1 MSGAKANGAVGAS
14 GLDAMQIDDDLS
26 FPLSHFSIPEHYAAD
41 LNSVM
46 IPHGLIMDRIEKLA
60 VDILHAYKFKTHGTR
75 LHMVCVLKGG
85 HQFFSDLC
93 NCLKQLTLTGVSE
106 PPLTFDFIRVK
117 SYAGTEST
125 GDVRIDSVG
134 LELSELRGRHVLLCE
149 DIIDTGTT
157 MSSARASP
165 ATPLSCLGPRLTSDL
180 GSPRPWCSSGR
191 RARSRDRWL
200 SHPTGPVSPALSSI
214 QSSCPNSRRRVR

>member
-1 MSGAKANGAVGAS
+1 
-14 GLDAMQIDDDLS
+14 
-26 FPLSHFSIPEHYAAD
+26 
-41 LNSVM
+41 
-46 IPHGLIMDRIEKLA
+46 

-157 MSSARASP
+157 MSKLVPKLEETGALSVRVATLLTKRTPRSNGFRADYVGFNIPDKFVVGYCLDYNEVFRDMAHICIMNESGIKRH
-165 ATPLSCLGPRLTSDL
+165 ATQKK
-180 GSPRPWCSSGR
+180 
-191 RARSRDRWL
+191 RSRE
-200 SHPTGPVSPALSSI
+200 
-214 QSSCPNSRRRVR
+214 